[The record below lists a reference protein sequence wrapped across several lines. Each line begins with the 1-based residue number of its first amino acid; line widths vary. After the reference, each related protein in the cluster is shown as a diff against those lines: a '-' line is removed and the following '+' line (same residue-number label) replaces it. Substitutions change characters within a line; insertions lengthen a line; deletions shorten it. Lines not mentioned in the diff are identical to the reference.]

1 MLDDS
6 LTPEPFERLL
16 TALLELPPSQS
27 AHESGDGAAQLV
39 LEVIDS
45 ALHTPPAWPQ
55 RMAAVRY
62 FCQHARHRLGLEPLR
77 DV

>member
-16 TALLELPPSQS
+16 IALLELPPPQS
-27 AHESGDGAAQLV
+27 PHEAGGAAVQLV
-39 LEVIDS
+39 LEVIDT

-62 FCQHARHRLGLEPLR
+62 FCKHARPRLG
-77 DV
+77 

>member
-27 AHESGDGAAQLV
+27 AHEYGDGVAQLL
-39 LEVIDS
+39 LEVIDT

-55 RMAAVRY
+55 RMAAV
-62 FCQHARHRLGLEPLR
+62 G
-77 DV
+77 